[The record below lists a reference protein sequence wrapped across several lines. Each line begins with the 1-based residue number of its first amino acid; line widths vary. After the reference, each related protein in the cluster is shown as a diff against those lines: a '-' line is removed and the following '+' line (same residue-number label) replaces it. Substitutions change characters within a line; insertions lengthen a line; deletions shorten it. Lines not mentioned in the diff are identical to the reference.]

1 MPLGDAIP
9 RSARY
14 AAVPDPVDDDLV
26 LELIGLAVRAPS
38 AENHQNWD
46 FVVVR
51 DPAVK
56 HQLARLNRQAWSIG
70 KRVARRKVRTD
81 WRMEG
86 VIDAI
91 QWQADHFEE
100 TPVVIVACLRGMR
113 LSRLLHVGAASY
125 YGSIFPAVRTSC
137 SRPCRGTGQATLTT
151 IALWS
156 VDGARPPHHRLPL
169 GRDAV
174 RGRPHRYGHGG
185 HHGPTTAV
193 RPRRSFTSTGTGT
206 GLPAP
211 PPPVDAGGLRRPRSA
226 SPRGSRGR
234 SRHVRDQWC
243 SGPCRMAR
251 SAAGGGIRVGRP
263 RPDGRPIRYPLRSVD
278 IRARYAACGGS
289 AIRADR
295 SSVGRGR

>member
-1 MPLGDAIP
+1 MTFTEDRGSLEDAAGRCDTTQRAVRGCP
-9 RSARY
+9 R
-14 AAVPDPVDDDLV
+14 PVDDDLV

-125 YGSIFPAVRTSC
+125 YGSIFGGQNLLLAAVPRDWAGDADHDC
-137 SRPCRGTGQATLTT
+137 P
-151 IALWS
+151 
-156 VDGARPPHHRLPL
+156 VV
-169 GRDAV
+169 GR
-174 RGRPHRYGHGG
+174 
-185 HHGPTTAV
+185 
-193 RPRRSFTSTGTGT
+193 
-206 GLPAP
+206 
-211 PPPVDAGGLRRPRSA
+211 
-226 SPRGSRGR
+226 RGS
-234 SRHVRDQWC
+234 
-243 SGPCRMAR
+243 PAAP
-251 SAAGGGIRVGRP
+251 SAAP
-263 RPDGRPIRYPLRSVD
+263 RT
-278 IRARYAACGGS
+278 
-289 AIRADR
+289 
-295 SSVGRGR
+295 